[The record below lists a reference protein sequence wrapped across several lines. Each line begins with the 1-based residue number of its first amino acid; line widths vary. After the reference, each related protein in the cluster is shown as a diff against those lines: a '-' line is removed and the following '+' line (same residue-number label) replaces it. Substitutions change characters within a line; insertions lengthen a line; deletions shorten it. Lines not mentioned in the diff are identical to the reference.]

1 MSTMVRVLGTICV
14 TVLLSYPIWAP
25 QWGSGIL
32 GEIAGQP
39 LWASATIVAGF
50 LALVAFY
57 CRALH
62 RTLTLVR
69 PGARQARPASV
80 WWMFAI
86 PHNFVEDFFIV
97 RAIAAS
103 LAAHGAGGVRRWALL
118 GYGWCAFQILSLFP
132 GPAGLAGGAVA
143 LPLWAAHWVLTAR
156 LNRRLATTPHPS
168 CPSPLSQHR

>member
-1 MSTMVRVLGTICV
+1 MSVMVRVLGTICV
-14 TVLLSYPIWAP
+14 TILLAYPIWAP

-39 LWASATIVAGF
+39 LWASAAIVAGF

-62 RTLTLVR
+62 RTLLLVR

-97 RAIAAS
+97 RAVAAS
-103 LAAHGAGGVRRWALL
+103 LAADGAGGVRRWASL
-118 GYGWCAFQILSLFP
+118 GYGWCALQIVSLLP
-132 GPAGLAGGAVA
+132 GAAGLAGGAMA
-143 LPLWAAHWVLTAR
+143 LPLWAAHWLLTAR
-156 LNRRLATTPHPS
+156 LNRALAARTNPPAV
-168 CPSPLSQHR
+168 LYR